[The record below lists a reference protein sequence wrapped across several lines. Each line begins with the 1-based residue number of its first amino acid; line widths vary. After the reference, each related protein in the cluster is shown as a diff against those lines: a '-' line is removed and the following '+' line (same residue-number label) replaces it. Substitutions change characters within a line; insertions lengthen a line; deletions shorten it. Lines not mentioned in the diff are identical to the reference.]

1 MRMDRRTDEFEERI
15 IEINRTSKKTKG
27 GNTMSFAALVVVGN
41 RNGKVGTGYAK
52 AREVA
57 IAVSKALAKARKDMI
72 DVKIKG
78 TTIAHE
84 VSDKY
89 GSAKVFMKPAPKG
102 SGIIAGGSVRV
113 VLELAG
119 IHDISSKMLGSSNKI
134 CNIRSALRALSKL
147 RA

>member
-102 SGIIAGGSVRV
+102 SGIIAGGSVRG
-113 VLELAG
+113 VLELGG
-119 IHDISSKMLGSSNKI
+119 IHDLSSKMLGSSNKI
-134 CNIRSALRALSKL
+134 CNIRNALRA
-147 RA
+147 

>member
-119 IHDISSKMLGSSNKI
+119 IHDISSK
-134 CNIRSALRALSKL
+134 
-147 RA
+147 